1 LAAVGAALFP
11 RAGADRPSVLGR
23 FGALAVV
30 LLALG
35 TIGGLGSLFAFF
47 VSPKIRGY
55 ERVSVYLG
63 FLALAGSAVLFDRL
77 LDRTGGGCGA
87 TTTSASCCGRR
98 RCGSATAGCPAGPGR
113 RTWNPSPGCRRPGW
127 PTCFR

>member
-1 LAAVGAALFP
+1 AELCGHHPGMMLLPRFEHRLPAIREMKLRFIADPNRYQKGDYGGSVGVVGVVGLLAAVGAALFP

-63 FLALAGSAVLFDRL
+63 FL
-77 LDRTGGGCGA
+77 
-87 TTTSASCCGRR
+87 
-98 RCGSATAGCPAGPGR
+98 
-113 RTWNPSPGCRRPGW
+113 
-127 PTCFR
+127 